1 MTAAP
6 IVPEHDRVAASLL
19 GRMPRLIASAQDL
32 EEGLRRSAELV
43 AEATRADIAA
53 IRLGTV
59 GRPAIVHRRHAVDDL
74 PIDRYPTR
82 LTVPLVLRGRRLGV
96 LTVARRRRRP
106 FSAAAT
112 VAAEAFAG
120 PIALAVDNARLFSA
134 LQDRLAEL
142 TRLGEAS
149 EAVAALGDLD
159 GVAAQIARR
168 AADLV
173 EAERAAVL
181 MLDPLGEALVA
192 LPTAYGVPASHL
204 WRLRFRL
211 TDGGPNVAVFETGRI
226 YITNEAATDHR
237 DPCRSASA
245 LEERSVLAVPLR
257 SVGAHGVLRVS
268 NKRHGLFTRQDARL
282 LAVFAAQAAVAIGNA
297 TLYQQAVR
305 EREQMV
311 ELERLKSQFLS
322 LVSHELRTPLS
333 SIKASA
339 EVLLSTAPEGAPEA
353 QIRLLQNI
361 DRSSDRLGALIT
373 DLLDLTR
380 LEGGRLE
387 LHREIVDVRD
397 VAEEALA
404 TVRPLADARRQV
416 VTVSRDGDACLVHGD
431 RRRLEQIALNLLTN
445 AVKYGRVGGRIWLL
459 VRRAAGQTI
468 RLEVRDDGPGIRESE
483 QRNVF
488 ERFYRPDTEETRR
501 ASGTG
506 LGLPIARALTEL
518 HGGKIELRSEAGR
531 GSTFVVTLP
540 AAGAAEADGTTEP
553 ATRGPET
560 ERFEAPA

>member
-1 MTAAP
+1 MSGAP
-6 IVPEHDRVAASLL
+6 VVAEHDRAAARLL

-32 EEGLRRSAELV
+32 TEGLHWSAELV
-43 AEATRADIAA
+43 AEAARADIAS
-53 IRLGTV
+53 IRLGNV
-59 GRPAIVHRRHAVDDL
+59 GSTAVVHVRHPVGDAPIDTL
-74 PIDRYPTR
+74 PIR
-82 LTVPLVLRGRRLGV
+82 LVVPLVLRGRRLGV

-112 VAAEAFAG
+112 VLVEAFAG
-120 PIALAVDNARLFSA
+120 PIALAVDNARLFGA

-142 TRLGEAS
+142 ARLGEAS

-159 GVAAQIARR
+159 AVGAQVARR
-168 AADLV
+168 AAELV

-181 MLDPLGEALVA
+181 MLDPRGESLVA
-192 LPTAYGVPASHL
+192 LPPAYGGPDSHL
-204 WRLRFRL
+204 WRLRFRVS
-211 TDGGPNVAVFETGRI
+211 DGGPNVSVFQTGRP
-226 YITNEAATDHR
+226 YITNDATGDRH
-237 DPCRSASA
+237 DPCRSARA

-257 SVGAHGVLRVS
+257 SVGTLGVLRVS

-282 LAVFAAQAAVAIGNA
+282 LAVYAAQAAVSIGNA
-297 TLYQQAVR
+297 TLYQQAVH
-305 EREQMV
+305 EREQLM

-339 EVLLSTAPEGAPEA
+339 EVLLSTAPEEAPEA
-353 QIRLLQNI
+353 QIRLLRNI

-387 LHREIVDVRD
+387 LHRERIDLRT

-404 TVRPLADARRQV
+404 TVRPLADGRRQKIAMSLDDTPCEV
-416 VTVSRDGDACLVHGD
+416 DGD

-445 AVKYGRVGGRIWLL
+445 AVKYGRIGGRIWLL
-459 VRRAAGQTI
+459 VHRAPDRTV
-468 RLEVRDDGPGIRESE
+468 RLEVRDDGPGIRESD
-483 QRNVF
+483 QRMVF
-488 ERFYRPDTEETRR
+488 ERFYRQDTEETRR
-501 ASGTG
+501 APGTG

-518 HGGKIELRSEAGR
+518 HGGRIELRSEAGR

-540 AAGAAEADGTTEP
+540 AAHGEP
-553 ATRGPET
+553 VVALVPK
-560 ERFEAPA
+560 ERHEDPDR